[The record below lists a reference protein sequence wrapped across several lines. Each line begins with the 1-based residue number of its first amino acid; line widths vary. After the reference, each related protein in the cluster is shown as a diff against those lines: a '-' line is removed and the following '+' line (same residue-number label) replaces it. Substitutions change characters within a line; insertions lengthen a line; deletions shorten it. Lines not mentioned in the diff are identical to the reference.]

1 MKERT
6 PDQSYYREKIED
18 SKRRLAEL
26 EERGIEAMSRYD
38 IEIAYGGDAQQ
49 ALDMAKTLVR
59 NHIQYDTSKLDELS
73 PEVTRIVLF
82 ELEK

>member
-6 PDQSYYREKIED
+6 PDHSYYREKIED
-18 SKRRLAEL
+18 SKRRLTEL

-49 ALDMAKTLVR
+49 ALDVAKTLVR
-59 NHIQYDTSKLDELS
+59 NHIQYDASKLDELS
-73 PEVTRIVLF
+73 PEVTQIVLF
-82 ELEK
+82 ELKK